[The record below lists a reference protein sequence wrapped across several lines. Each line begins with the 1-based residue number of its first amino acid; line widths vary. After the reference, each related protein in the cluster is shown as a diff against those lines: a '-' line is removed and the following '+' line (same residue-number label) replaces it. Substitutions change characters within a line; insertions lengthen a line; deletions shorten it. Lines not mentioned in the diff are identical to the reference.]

1 MKSPEHHD
9 HSVLYTIL
17 CPDLYGSIFIIFIME
32 GCRQLQDHL
41 S

>member
-17 CPDLYGSIFIIFIME
+17 CPDLYGSIFIIIME